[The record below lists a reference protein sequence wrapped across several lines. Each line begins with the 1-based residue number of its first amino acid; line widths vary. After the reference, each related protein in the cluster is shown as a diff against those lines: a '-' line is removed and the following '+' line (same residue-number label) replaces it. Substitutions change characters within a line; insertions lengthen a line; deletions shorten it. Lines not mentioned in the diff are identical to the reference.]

1 MKATA
6 GDGDTAAACR
16 QAGRGV
22 LDTGRPGHFT
32 ALIAWLVLGESL
44 AMALAMAALPGMLL
58 AVAGIYLVMRKS

>member
-1 MKATA
+1 MKASA

-44 AMALAMAALPGMLL
+44 ALAMAALPGMLL